1 MFDKD
6 ATTRRLTLRTHIM
19 DIIDR
24 RRETELDMG
33 IGASVERQILS
44 RELAELED
52 EPHLR
57 PSIELLS

>member
-1 MFDKD
+1 ME
-6 ATTRRLTLRTHIM
+6 
-19 DIIDR
+19 IIDR
-24 RRETELDMG
+24 RRETEFDMD

-44 RELAELED
+44 RELAELEE